1 MKSKTCFKSVINPSC
16 IDLFII
22 NNYRCFQNTTVISTG
37 LSDFHKMAYYG
48 IEKSKP
54 KEIIYR
60 NYKNFANDIFKYELK
75 TLLEKECS
83 SYKHFQ
89 ETFLKVLDKHAP
101 VKKKIVRA
109 NNQPYMN
116 KTLRKA
122 MIRGS
127 QLETKF
133 YKTKNFNDERNYKKQ
148 KKIVSRLYKKNF
160 KCFYRN
166 LNLTNVLDNK
176 NFWKNIK
183 PLFSDKSPKDKT
195 ITIVHEN
202 EVYSD
207 DKEVSE
213 LLNLLRCSN

>member
-1 MKSKTCFKSVINPSC
+1 MFSKHYSNFYWSV
-16 IDLFII
+16 
-22 NNYRCFQNTTVISTG
+22 R
-37 LSDFHKMAYYG
+37 LSQDGYYG

-60 NYKNFANDIFKYELK
+60 TYKNFANDIFKYELK

-109 NNQPYMN
+109 NNQPHMN

-166 LNLTNVLDNK
+166 LNLTIVLDNK